1 MGDQRGLQTRHQE
14 DQREIQRLKQ
24 ELRHKVK
31 ALLGGSLLSVLVLP
45 AVALAIKR

>member
-1 MGDQRGLQTRHQE
+1 MSPAVE
-14 DQREIQRLKQ
+14 A
-24 ELRHKVK
+24 